1 MRLRPIAFALSLLA
15 ALPGLPALRAQQPAV
30 ASAVLP
36 SDQQLLTL
44 LRSVS
49 AHALNLLPLLDQ
61 VHASDWV
68 SRGAP
73 ETYALQLASARRQIQ
88 GIEADFTALASHPD
102 HMQDCMRA
110 LFRVQT
116 FHRSLDT
123 LLGGLRK
130 YQNPA
135 LADLIQSVA
144 AEDQEDLGKL
154 QDYLLELANQKEQ
167 EYLVVDHEAQ
177 RCRAILSR
185 EPATPRKNAPK
196 E

>member
-1 MRLRPIAFALSLLA
+1 MPSSSPPPAGRFRESRPIS
-15 ALPGLPALRAQQPAV
+15 
-30 ASAVLP
+30 LP
-36 SDQQLLTL
+36 S
-44 LRSVS
+44 
-49 AHALNLLPLLDQ
+49 
-61 VHASDWV
+61 
-68 SRGAP
+68 
-73 ETYALQLASARRQIQ
+73 RRIPTTCR
-88 GIEADFTALASHPD
+88 TACA
-102 HMQDCMRA
+102 
-110 LFRVQT
+110 T